1 MESAVNFRKWILPA
15 IVVPLLLS
23 CILWAVLLGQGVH
36 LLSELDRVG
45 QSDRLI
51 ARVHAT
57 SRSLTD
63 RETARLGCRVEGSPD
78 LLRAYREADVRLG
91 GDLDELARL
100 VSGDPERSGRLARL
114 RGPSG
119 PRSRD
124 AGEVIGLRV
133 GSPGG
138 AREPGGDTEGRRR
151 DDEMRD
157 SLADFLAAE
166 EGLRDRRTDATRSR
180 SWAILSAGTGT
191 AVFLGSILAFSSRRL
206 VRRCGAAEAERVE
219 LQSRFDRQ
227 ERENLSLLS
236 EAMKY
241 YAIFRLDPEG
251 RIASWNE
258 DAERILGY
266 RAEEVLARRPFRF
279 YTPEDVKTDVFYR
292 ELEWAGSEGRVEQER
307 WVIRKGGFRFKA
319 RVATVAIREA
329 NGDLSGYTFVVHEI
343 E

>member
-1 MESAVNFRKWILPA
+1 MESAANFRKWILPA

-114 RGPSG
+114 RGPGG

-124 AGEVIGLRV
+124 AGEVIGLRL
-133 GSPGG
+133 GSPG
-138 AREPGGDTEGRRR
+138 APGNP
-151 DDEMRD
+151 
-157 SLADFLAAE
+157 AATPRA
-166 EGLRDRRTDATRSR
+166 G
-180 SWAILSAGTGT
+180 AGTT
-191 AVFLGSILAFSSRRL
+191 RCAIPWRTSWPPRRASGIAGPT
-206 VRRCGAAEAERVE
+206 R
-219 LQSRFDRQ
+219 
-227 ERENLSLLS
+227 
-236 EAMKY
+236 
-241 YAIFRLDPEG
+241 PG
-251 RIASWNE
+251 RGPGPS
-258 DAERILGY
+258 
-266 RAEEVLARRPFRF
+266 
-279 YTPEDVKTDVFYR
+279 
-292 ELEWAGSEGRVEQER
+292 
-307 WVIRKGGFRFKA
+307 
-319 RVATVAIREA
+319 
-329 NGDLSGYTFVVHEI
+329 
-343 E
+343 

>member
-1 MESAVNFRKWILPA
+1 MESAVNSRKWILPA

-23 CILWAVLLGQGVH
+23 CILWAVLLGLGVH

-45 QSDRLI
+45 RSDRLI
-51 ARVHAT
+51 ARVHAA

-63 RETARLGCRVEGSPD
+63 RETARLD
-78 LLRAYREADVRLG
+78 

-100 VSGDPERSGRLARL
+100 VSGDPQRSGRLARL
-114 RGPSG
+114 RGPDR
-119 PRSRD
+119 PWPRD
-124 AGEVIGLRV
+124 AGELIGL
-133 GSPGG
+133 GIESPGG
-138 AREPGGDTEGRRR
+138 AREPGGDTQDRRR
-151 DDEMRD
+151 DDAMRD
-157 SLADFLAAE
+157 CLADFLAAE
-166 EGLRDRRTDATRSR
+166 EGTRDRRTDATRSR
-180 SWAILSAGTGT
+180 SWAVLSAGTGA
-191 AVFLGSILAFSSRRL
+191 AVFLGTILAFSSRRL
-206 VRRCGAAEAERVE
+206 VRLCGAAEAARVE
-219 LQSRFDRQ
+219 LESRFDRQ

-266 RAEEVLARRPFRF
+266 RADEVLARRPFRF

-319 RVATVAIREA
+319 RVATVASREA